1 MIIDAPK
8 RQYIVLGTLY
18 EGTAN
23 IAYLC
28 RICGDDD
35 GKKYIINQVLE
46 KRLFRRIIRMF
57 FEAEGGC
64 TECFTMEDKLCLVF
78 EYNAPRA
85 FDSFFMPDEISCK
98 DGEKIF
104 LKIVRECIASSLPYP
119 YLYMVITQRR
129 FNLYENGDVSID
141 YAVNLDRLSEE
152 FTQVQCVEALLIE
165 LIKFYDEMGKDSVSR
180 QIITKKYR
188 HSSYSLL
195 SELEDDLLLSAIS
208 TKRTALP
215 KRIWMFIRAHSY
227 VIFNVVKVCLV
238 VLAVVALITLVMQLT
253 MGDIP
258 YLRLFYNSFEVI
270 GDRSMVE

>member
-35 GKKYIINQVLE
+35 GKKYIINQVRE
-46 KRLFRRIIRMF
+46 ERLFRRIVKMF
-57 FEAEGGC
+57 SEAEGSC
-64 TECFTMEDKLCLVF
+64 VEFFTMEDTLCLVF
-78 EYNAPRA
+78 EYNEPRA
-85 FDSFFMPDEISCK
+85 YDSFFMPDKLSCK
-98 DGEKIF
+98 DGEKLF

-141 YAVNLDRLSEE
+141 YAVNLERLSEE
-152 FTQVQCVEALLIE
+152 FMQLQCVEALLIE
-165 LIKFYDEMGKDSVSR
+165 LIKFYDETGKDSISR
-180 QIITKKYR
+180 QIVTKKYR
-188 HSSYSLL
+188 HRSYSLL
-195 SELEDDLLLSAIS
+195 SELESDLLLSAIS
-208 TKRTALP
+208 TKKTPLP
-215 KRIWMFIRAHSY
+215 KRIWIFIKAHSY

-258 YLRLFYNSFEVI
+258 YLRLFYNSFETI
-270 GDRSMVE
+270 GDRSMK